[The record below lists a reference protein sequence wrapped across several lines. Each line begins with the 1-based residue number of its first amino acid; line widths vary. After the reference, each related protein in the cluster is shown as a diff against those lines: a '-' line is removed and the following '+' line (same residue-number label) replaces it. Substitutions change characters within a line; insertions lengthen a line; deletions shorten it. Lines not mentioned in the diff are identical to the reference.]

1 MCGNSYIT
9 KEEWAKRVKLPEG
22 ISPECT
28 KVGELVMVEDMIIEH
43 NGNTMRISKEA
54 WDAFEEFY
62 KPHGVPV
69 KESYTFR
76 ILDFSKNG
84 NKGTG
89 AEEVSDL

>member
-1 MCGNSYIT
+1 M
-9 KEEWAKRVKLPEG
+9 EG
-22 ISPECT
+22 DR
-28 KVGELVMVEDMIIEH
+28 LIEH

-62 KPHGVPV
+62 KPHRGPV

-89 AEEVSDL
+89 TEEVSDL